1 MIKFYWGILN
11 LYLRIY
17 IANNQILTLMPSK
30 KAELI
35 EKYAAHIQEKFGQ
48 TPDMVLLEK
57 VTHGLGPAIYNRD
70 AATVSGSSESELE
83 TVKQNFLIKKL
94 GLDDGPE
101 LMSTIRAVMEQYG
114 ASVRTKYRA
123 VVYYVLVRKFDKVQI
138 YD

>member
-1 MIKFYWGILN
+1 
-11 LYLRIY
+11 
-17 IANNQILTLMPSK
+17 MPSK
-30 KAELI
+30 KEELL

-48 TPDMVLLEK
+48 TPDMALLEK

-94 GLDDGPE
+94 DLEDGPE
-101 LMSTIRAVMEQYG
+101 LMDAIHAVMNQYG

-123 VVYYVLVRKFDKVQI
+123 VVYYVLVRKFNRVHI
-138 YD
+138 YDQ